1 MKIIGMLILAG
12 ITLSLLQAALS
23 VLLVVG
29 LIGLV
34 VGILLRPA
42 ETFGLLAFGMFATLL
57 KAHPVGCIWI
67 ASLTLIMMMLKRD
80 RPVPTSVTTPE
91 PIRVRIGYQIDGAA
105 LPVVGGGG
113 GNPRHR

>member
-1 MKIIGMLILAG
+1 MKIIGMLLLAG
-12 ITLSLLQAALS
+12 IVLSVLQMALS
-23 VLLVVG
+23 VLLVLG

-42 ETFGLLAFGMFATLL
+42 ETFGLLAFGMLAGLL
-57 KAHPVGCIWI
+57 KTHPIGCIWI

-80 RPVPTSVTTPE
+80 RSRITPPPV
-91 PIRVRIGYQIDGAA
+91 RVQISRQTNGAV

-113 GNPRHR
+113 GNPGHR